1 MKMNKIK
8 KTLGILLMTCV
19 LLFASITQS
28 EAATATM
35 TQAERKVYT
44 KWLLNGITKT
54 QYGTYYKS
62 KTQGIMYNPE
72 FYVYDIN
79 GDGHKDIIVTG
90 RLGLRT
96 MTYSEVYMHVNGKY
110 KAIPVRGSLYGVSN
124 AGIYTI
130 EDDYSSAGAVR
141 YHTLSTYKF
150 SKHGKISQNYTFS
163 KTTMYYDIDRNI
175 RYKNGKII
183 ENKCTSSTGK
193 KISLT
198 IFRKARA
205 QVSKKNV
212 SKKMHPVSKSGIQKY
227 LK

>member
-1 MKMNKIK
+1 
-8 KTLGILLMTCV
+8 
-19 LLFASITQS
+19 
-28 EAATATM
+28 
-35 TQAERKVYT
+35 
-44 KWLLNGITKT
+44 
-54 QYGTYYKS
+54 
-62 KTQGIMYNPE
+62 MYNPE

-110 KAIPVRGSLYGVSN
+110 KAIPVRGSLYCVSN

-175 RYKNGKII
+175 RYKNGKVI

-198 IFRKARA
+198 TFKKTRT
-205 QVSKKNV
+205 QVNKKNV